1 MKNTAILTV
10 LSMFFIITSCETKPN
25 QVSNKADYDKYLNKE
40 DKTTLAFVSK
50 EINFWEAKFKKA
62 PNQMSY
68 LSIIASN
75 YSTKFDITA
84 NIDYLLIAEDC
95 LVKYNESLN
104 YTEVN
109 PLRSLAR
116 NYISQH
122 RFKEALTLA
131 NKAKEIGE
139 GIDETNKLLF
149 DVQMELGNY
158 QAAESSLNALKVKG
172 FDYYIRVAK
181 WNDYL
186 GDLKTTISLMHKA
199 TAEAEKYDNKGL
211 KLWCYTNLGD
221 FYGHAGQIKESYDN
235 YLKALELEPNNSYS
249 LKGIAWIVFSHEKNT
264 VEAKRIIAIISKR
277 HNSPDFY
284 LLKAEIA
291 EYENNAKEQKEN
303 LDKYA
308 TAMKTGKYGAMY
320 NKYNAILYAEDKN
333 KVAEAVEI
341 AKVEIEH
348 RPTPVSYD
356 LLAWSYYNAGE
367 KEKALEIAN
376 KYVDGKSFEPE
387 LNYHLAVIYK
397 ANNQLDKVKS
407 IKKDLMNSLY
417 ELGPNYESK
426 IKSL

>member
-1 MKNTAILTV
+1 
-10 LSMFFIITSCETKPN
+10 
-25 QVSNKADYDKYLNKE
+25 
-40 DKTTLAFVSK
+40 
-50 EINFWEAKFKKA
+50 
-62 PNQMSY
+62 
-68 LSIIASN
+68 
-75 YSTKFDITA
+75 
-84 NIDYLLIAEDC
+84 
-95 LVKYNESLN
+95 
-104 YTEVN
+104 
-109 PLRSLAR
+109 
-116 NYISQH
+116 
-122 RFKEALTLA
+122 
-131 NKAKEIGE
+131 
-139 GIDETNKLLF
+139 
-149 DVQMELGNY
+149 
-158 QAAESSLNALKVKG
+158 
-172 FDYYIRVAK
+172 
-181 WNDYL
+181 
-186 GDLKTTISLMHKA
+186 LMHKA

>member
-25 QVSNKADYDKYLNKE
+25 QVSNKVDYDKYLNKE

-104 YTEVN
+104 YTKVN

-172 FDYYIRVAK
+172 FDYYIRAAK
-181 WNDYL
+181 WNDHL
-186 GDLKTTISLMHKA
+186 GDLNTTISLMHKA

-235 YLKALELEPNNSYS
+235 YIKALELEPNNSYA

-308 TAMKTGKYGAMY
+308 IAMKTGKYGAMY

-397 ANNQLDKVKS
+397 ANNQLDKVKP